1 MGKEKL
7 DGIIS
12 EENNKHEKEV
22 RKPICGR
29 SVGPTNTGNEE
40 IERIRKLYEMSV
52 FLQRNCYNV
61 DRIGHRRTEI
71 KTGIKDTIKT
81 GIYKIILTYVPSD
94 PEFHTVPQ
102 FDIDVLDLYSTSRR
116 NFKRVL
122 ILSLYSFDPRYLK
135 HGLTTDITEYEP
147 GKWEEVLE
155 KKYEEKLEE
164 DRWRTFPINYK
175 GKALY
180 KDVYPDFYVLEGDKD
195 SKS

>member
-1 MGKEKL
+1 
-7 DGIIS
+7 
-12 EENNKHEKEV
+12 
-22 RKPICGR
+22 
-29 SVGPTNTGNEE
+29 
-40 IERIRKLYEMSV
+40 
-52 FLQRNCYNV
+52 
-61 DRIGHRRTEI
+61 
-71 KTGIKDTIKT
+71 
-81 GIYKIILTYVPSD
+81 
-94 PEFHTVPQ
+94 
-102 FDIDVLDLYSTSRR
+102 
-116 NFKRVL
+116 
-122 ILSLYSFDPRYLK
+122 LK

>member
-1 MGKEKL
+1 MEKEKL

-12 EENNKHEKEV
+12 EKNNKHEKEV
-22 RKPICGR
+22 RKPIYGR
-29 SVGPTNTGNEE
+29 PVGPTNTGNEE

-52 FLQRNCYNV
+52 FLQKNCYNV
-61 DRIGHRRTEI
+61 DRTGHRQTEI

-94 PEFHTVPQ
+94 PEFHTVPK

-135 HGLTTDITEYEP
+135 HDLTTDITKYEP
-147 GKWEEVLE
+147 GKWEELLN
-155 KKYEEKLEE
+155 KKYEEKVKE
-164 DRWRTFPINYK
+164 DKLRNFPINYK

-180 KDVYPDFYVLEGDKD
+180 KDVYPDFYVLEGNKEL
-195 SKS
+195 KS